1 MKMRCTLLA
10 VTDLEASKRFYC
22 DLLGMEVTADFGAN
36 VTLSDC
42 LALQTVGTWTQFIH
56 KREQDIQF
64 GNQAC
69 ELYFEADDMEKF
81 LERLDTIRDLSFV
94 HPLKE
99 HAWGQKVIR
108 IYDPDRHIIEIG
120 ESMSKVARRFLES
133 GMDIPQIAKRMDIQ
147 EEYVQMYLDQSPDIE

>member
-1 MKMRCTLLA
+1 MKFKNPLLA
-10 VTDLEASKRFYC
+10 VKDMPASIDFYKRV
-22 DLLGMEVTADFGAN
+22 LGLCVIMDFGAN

-99 HAWGQKVIR
+99 HAWGQRVIR